1 MAERIDIT
9 EIKIYNNHYT
19 NLIKIDMNLVSGS
32 DDMSKIT
39 LIQDQEF
46 TNRAEISEFLGGNP
60 QSGITMSS
68 KTEAIL
74 LFKNEEELYS
84 DYFYPRGTH
93 DYCMYT
99 GIGRKGHQDSLNN
112 KMYDLN
118 IAVLSHKR
126 SHKSLLLFEKR
137 KSKYYFVGEYELTET
152 HQNIQ
157 PDDKN
162 FLRRVFIFHLK
173 KVSNT
178 IEIELF

>member
-1 MAERIDIT
+1 
-9 EIKIYNNHYT
+9 
-19 NLIKIDMNLVSGS
+19 MN
-32 DDMSKIT
+32 IT
-39 LIQDQEF
+39 LVQGQEF
-46 TNRAEISEFLGGNP
+46 TNRAEINDLLGGNP
-60 QSGITMSS
+60 QSGIVLAS

-84 DYFYPRGTH
+84 DCFYPRGSY

-99 GIGRKGHQDSLNN
+99 GIGRNGHQDSLEN

-118 IAVLSHKR
+118 IAVLSHK
-126 SHKSLLLFEKR
+126 KQCKPLLLFEKK
-137 KSKYYFVGEYELTET
+137 KSKYYFVGEYQLTET

-162 FLRRVFIFHLK
+162 FLRRVFVFHLG

-178 IEIELF
+178 INIALF